1 MENLTNTTPA
11 DEIASTTP
19 ATETSREPVI
29 EQAPSVETVV
39 EPVTTQAPT
48 AQTDTPAV
56 ANLPE
61 GYGNLMETTPDG
73 KQRFP
78 KRDYVGRYAKELAA
92 ALTTGTPPLTAAA
105 FNSAFLRDAK
115 KALRRDTPVGLMLTT
130 AASFEVQAIKL
141 VAKNKAPA
149 LLVDMMHALVPAVTD
164 AKTYRAAYN
173 HLDSVYT
180 FMLQIERQKGGDT

>member
-1 MENLTNTTPA
+1 MENLTNNIPA

-19 ATETSREPVI
+19 ATETTGEPVI
-29 EQAPSVETVV
+29 N
-39 EPVTTQAPT
+39 QAPT
-48 AQTDTPAV
+48 TNTDNTPVSEAV
-56 ANLPE
+56 TPDAAAKLPE

-92 ALTTGTPPLTAAA
+92 ALTTGTPALTAAA

-130 AASFEVQAIKL
+130 AASLEVQAIKL

-149 LLVDMMHALVPAVTD
+149 LLVDMIHVLVAAITD
-164 AKTYRAAYN
+164 AETYRAAYN